1 MGRCLR
7 KIKENHGHKLA
18 IIAAIAVFVAILFAG
33 IWWLTNDP
41 RVNLLLNEGGAEWVR
56 FPEPFRLR
64 IHGAEDNKTNFKHIF
79 EVSVV
84 SEKVVLNFYAFKKA
98 ELFLDGRPIFRTPD
112 DPVRWKETFHVNL
125 TPLLKQGPHE
135 LRIDVANANGHPALL
150 AYSEPLNIFTNS
162 GWLAS
167 KDARKWF
174 PAISVDQIS
183 PLHISR
189 SFPRADRCLASL
201 SFLFLSI
208 LLLFFFLTL
217 RASATRKFPGGEK
230 IVISPRMTGWLV
242 IGAWLIMGEN
252 NFWKLPL
259 EMGMD
264 FKGHLQY
271 VQYILENGRIPLA
284 TDNWQT
290 FQQPLYYLLSA
301 YFHRLFLESFNTETT
316 IRVLKLLPFFCGI
329 LQVEIT
335 YQTLKSVYPKN
346 EYLQKTG
353 ILIGGFLPMSLYMS
367 QSLGNEP
374 LAGCL
379 TSLIILLA
387 VRISSGSSANREKAI
402 IIGFVLGLALLT
414 KVSAVLIVPPL
425 FFYLLSAIME
435 RKESPAE
442 KMRAA
447 TTFITVLL
455 IVSAIVSG
463 WYYARNFIEIGR
475 LYVGGWDDTVR
486 IAWWQDPGYRTLR
499 QIFSF
504 GYSLFYP
511 VYSSLYGFW
520 DAIYS
525 TLWAD
530 GFLGAYN
537 RPPWNYKFMMAGLY
551 LSLFPTFAILGGF
564 FAAIGAKSGALRR
577 TLLFAAGS
585 VALYMAAIFYMFMT
599 VPILSSAKATY
610 MLGITPCF
618 ALLAAA
624 GIERFASRKY
634 MRAATNGLL
643 ACWVVSS
650 YLSYLASVYSWMD
663 SA

>member
-1 MGRCLR
+1 LR
-7 KIKENHGHKLA
+7 KIKNNFGHRLS
-18 IIAAIAVFVAILFAG
+18 IIAAIAFFIAILLASA
-33 IWWLTNDP
+33 WWLNNDP

-56 FPEPFRLR
+56 FPEPFSRA
-64 IHGAEDNKTNFKHIF
+64 IHISEDNKTSFKQYF

-84 SEKVVLNFYAFKKA
+84 PEKAVLNFRTMKKA

-112 DPVRWKETFHVNL
+112 APVGWKETFHVDL
-125 TPLLKQGPHE
+125 SPLLKTGRHE
-135 LRIDVANANGHPALL
+135 LRIDVTNGNGPPALL
-150 AYSEPLNIFTNS
+150 AYSEPLNIFTNG

-167 KDARKWF
+167 KDARKWL
-174 PAISVDQIS
+174 PAISVEQIS
-183 PLHISR
+183 SLHISR

-208 LLLFFFLTL
+208 FLLFFFLTL
-217 RASATRKFPGGEK
+217 RFSASRKFPGGEK

-242 IGAWLIMGEN
+242 IGAWLIMGVN

-284 TDNWQT
+284 TENWQT

-301 YFHRLFLESFNTETT
+301 YFHRFFLESFNTETT
-316 IRVLKLLPFFCGI
+316 IRILKLLPFFCGI

-379 TSLIILLA
+379 TALLILLA
-387 VRISSGSSANREKAI
+387 VRISSGSSASREMAI
-402 IIGFVLGLALLT
+402 MIGFVLGLALLT
-414 KVSAVLIVPPL
+414 KVSTVLIVLPL
-425 FFYLLSAIME
+425 FFYLLSAITE
-435 RKESPAE
+435 KKESPAE

-447 TTFITVLL
+447 ATFITVLM

-463 WYYARNFIEIGR
+463 WYYAKNFIEMGR

-504 GYSLFYP
+504 GHSLFYP
-511 VYSSLYGFW
+511 VYSSLHGFG

-530 GFLGAYN
+530 GFIGAYN

-551 LSLFPTFAILGGF
+551 LSFFPMFAILGGF
-564 FAAIGAKSGALRR
+564 FAAITAKSGALRR
-577 TLLFAAGS
+577 VLLFAAGS

-610 MLGITPCF
+610 MLGIIPCI

-624 GIERFASRKY
+624 GIERFTGRKY
-634 MRAATNGLL
+634 LRAATNGLL

-650 YLSYLASVYSWMD
+650 YLSYFA
-663 SA
+663 A